1 MADRLPDTF
10 VYGVLCLRLERGQ
23 FKSHTNE
30 GGIKTLLNSRCHARL
45 DTEYQAIPIQLR

>member
-30 GGIKTLLNSRCHARL
+30 GEINISYNSRCHARL
-45 DTEYQAIPIQLR
+45 DAEYQAIPIQLR